1 MMAGSAPAANGKAYF
16 ELFEGTDPGG
26 GGGKTIQFQ
35 FNPKELQVVKK
46 AKWEAKPGKTNQKA
60 PPPEYIGPEAA
71 SMSIE
76 VFFDAYD
83 NTPGDKGCDVPKRV
97 QELIEACTPTPSSE
111 SSKTPKP
118 PGVMFGWGEVFF
130 RGYIESVT
138 AKYTRFDK
146 DGKPIRATCTVA
158 LKEFPKDKDKQNPTS
173 GGLAALG
180 SRQVVAGDTLAGIA
194 YREYGD
200 PNLWRAIAD
209 VNHVDDPMLLV
220 PGAQLRIP
228 AVTDAAAWRPED

>member
-1 MMAGSAPAANGKAYF
+1 MAANAPAANGKAYL
-16 ELFEGTDPGG
+16 ELFETSGSGGGG
-26 GGGKTIQFQ
+26 GGGKKISFQ

-46 AKWEAKPGKTNQKA
+46 AKWESKPTKGNKKA

-76 VFFDAYD
+76 MFFDAYD
-83 NTPGDKGCDVPKRV
+83 NEGCDVPARV
-97 QELIEACTPTPSSE
+97 QELIEACTPTTASE

-118 PGVMFGWGEVFF
+118 PGVIFGWGKVYF

-138 AKYTRFDK
+138 AKYTRFTPE
-146 DGKPIRATCTVA
+146 GKAIRAVCTVA

-173 GGLAALG
+173 GSLAALG
-180 SRQVVAGDTLAGIA
+180 SRRVVAGDTLAGIA

-200 PNLWRAIAD
+200 PTLWRAIAD
-209 VNHVDDPMLLV
+209 ANGVDDPMLLA
-220 PGAQLRIP
+220 PGRRLLIP
-228 AVTDAAAWRPED
+228 AATDAAGYRAGD